1 MEDVLESI
9 KREMG
14 KDHALYVNN
23 QLQDALKRSK
33 ELRAGLPDFSD
44 AIDPF
49 TDMPLLDER
58 IANTQAKDQV
68 DSPLSPI
75 SLFAQIIC

>member
-1 MEDVLESI
+1 MEDILESI
-9 KREMG
+9 KREIG
-14 KDHALYVNN
+14 EDHALYVNN

-49 TDMPLLDER
+49 TYMPLLDER

-68 DSPLSPI
+68 DSPPLQSQ
-75 SLFAQIIC
+75 SLYR